1 MPYFRCKFTGYK
13 RGIIDV
19 HIPRNQLLRSKCY
32 HKYKLLNSGSAL
44 GDSCGPLFIKRPE
57 TILNSNSSIA
67 IPGELTTANLLF
79 KIAYPAFTNKTP
91 VLFSEIEDLVCSGK
105 FDAGLIIHENRFTFQ
120 KKGLV
125 KVEDLGDFWFNNTN
139 LPIPLGGIAISRNFS
154 QQEQKKIDRLIL
166 NSLKFSLSNKGSA
179 SKYVKA
185 YAQEMDPKVI
195 QSHINLYVNDFSVD
209 LGLRG
214 RSAIKKVFEELEN
227 NFQIEQSEFEV
238 EEVSGHFNNPILL
251 ISSKLKRKTAQNFIS
266 LFFSKMKK
274 EEFEDVFNYVEDY
287 VTSSGLNLR
296 ISKQKLMSG
305 ILALS
310 REDTIKINISTPVY
324 VKNETKK
331 IYQELMRK

>member
-1 MPYFRCKFTGYK
+1 M
-13 RGIIDV
+13 
-19 HIPRNQLLRSKCY
+19 QL
-32 HKYKLLNSGSAL
+32 
-44 GDSCGPLFIKRPE
+44 E
-57 TILNSNSSIA
+57 V
-67 IPGELTTANLLF
+67 
-79 KIAYPAFTNKTP
+79 KIN
-91 VLFSEIEDLVCSGK
+91 
-105 FDAGLIIHENRFTFQ
+105 
-120 KKGLV
+120 
-125 KVEDLGDFWFNNTN
+125 
-139 LPIPLGGIAISRNFS
+139 
-154 QQEQKKIDRLIL
+154 LIL
-166 NSLKFSLSNKGSA
+166 HATEN
-179 SKYVKA
+179 
-185 YAQEMDPKVI
+185 E
-195 QSHINLYVNDFSVD
+195 
-209 LGLRG
+209 
-214 RSAIKKVFEELEN
+214 KKVFEELEN